1 MYRSVYS
8 TVKISKQT
16 SSTICPKIA
25 FLYEIILHGF
35 VFVLLPLI
43 VINKKL
49 RSEAATGGG
58 VL

>member
-1 MYRSVYS
+1 MYKSVYS
-8 TVKISKQT
+8 IVKTSKQT
-16 SSTICPKIA
+16 SSTICSKTA
-25 FLYEIILHGF
+25 FLYEIILRGF

-49 RSEAATGGG
+49 RSETATGG